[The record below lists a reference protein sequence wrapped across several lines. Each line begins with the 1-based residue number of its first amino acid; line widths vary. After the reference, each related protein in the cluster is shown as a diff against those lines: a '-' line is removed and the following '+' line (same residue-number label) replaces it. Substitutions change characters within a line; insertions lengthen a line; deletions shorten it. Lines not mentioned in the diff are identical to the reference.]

1 MATLS
6 VQHLKQY
13 FGGVKAVDDVSLGA
27 NPGEVNAIIGPNGAG
42 KTTVINAITGVR
54 KPTAGSV
61 RLGERVISGLQAD
74 RIAKLGIART
84 FQNIELFEHASV
96 VDNIQL
102 GYYRHRKSSLVAE
115 LLHLPS
121 AKREAMQCRLAAEK
135 VLSYLELESSRDI
148 MVSGLAYG
156 LRKQVELASGLT
168 REETLDLGYFIRD
181 LATRRG
187 IGVLMIEHDMGL
199 VSRVADHVIAMNEGR
214 VIARGSS
221 AEVQANPDVIECYLG
236 SKVA

>member
-42 KTTVINAITGVR
+42 KTTVINAIT
-54 KPTAGSV
+54 
-61 RLGERVISGLQAD
+61 
-74 RIAKLGIART
+74 T

-156 LRKQVELASGLT
+156 LRKQVELGRALCADPTFLVLDEPASGLT

-214 VIARGSS
+214 VIARGTA

-236 SKVA
+236 SKAA